1 MHTHMHTHTHMDAH
15 AHAHALRTP
24 HRCMHMHMSHVRRP
38 LTYPLTVEPRLSQ
51 VETLALRHGEEPEID
66 GRSEPEEEEEDE
78 TSSLAADR
86 DEIHEWSSGDDE
98 EIEAWR
104 RSREIEGGEVGA
116 PGRTE
121 PMPPPVPPA
130 MPPPMPPPKEL
141 ETFRAGEWSSDGD
154 DDDDERG
161 EFDLTCHEGEE
172 DYEGEGDEGYEG
184 EGEEE
189 FEGDLTC
196 QDELGPISPF
206 LRPSSSLSSFSA
218 AAATAGPAT
227 LGPAAAAPRR
237 ASSLAPLRPCALAAY
252 VEPAARSPRSSL
264 LGLPYR
270 PTALNR
276 GRGAGAAALALSLKR
291 PLPPK
296 QKQVSILQPL
306 KLQAQRAARGSSAL
320 PLCGRVV
327 SSDPET
333 LAAPRKKQRPPP
345 VPLGLSFS
353 AW

>member
-1 MHTHMHTHTHMDAH
+1 M
-15 AHAHALRTP
+15 
-24 HRCMHMHMSHVRRP
+24 
-38 LTYPLTVEPRLSQ
+38 
-51 VETLALRHGEEPEID
+51 ETLALTHGEESEID
-66 GRSEPEEEEEDE
+66 GRSGPEEEEEDE

-121 PMPPPVPPA
+121 PMPPP
-130 MPPPMPPPKEL
+130 MPQPMPPPKEL
-141 ETFRAGEWSSDGD
+141 ETFRADEWSSDGD
-154 DDDDERG
+154 DDDDEGG
-161 EFDLTCHEGEE
+161 ELDLTCHEGEE
-172 DYEGEGDEGYEG
+172 DHEGEGDEGYEG
-184 EGEEE
+184 EGEEDY
-189 FEGDLTC
+189 EGDLTC

-206 LRPSSSLSSFSA
+206 LRPSSSSFSSFSA
-218 AAATAGPAT
+218 AADDAGPAT
-227 LGPAAAAPRR
+227 AGLAAAAPRR
-237 ASSLAPLRPCALAAY
+237 ASSLAPLRPCALAPY

-270 PTALNR
+270 PTALSR

-291 PLPPK
+291 AVPPR

-320 PLCGRVV
+320 PLCSRVV